1 VDSVAHSDIVAQVSP
16 LSFVTILGAAGR
28 SSDTRVKDSTS
39 ITKYLRGEVG
49 LRLRGLWFIG
59 GIVRRDSALLGPPII
74 FDTLFAQRAER
85 SVTGVMGAIRGR
97 LWGPLYADAWAIRWS
112 DSLGVYRP
120 RYQTRSELYVSTNLI
135 ERFPSGNFGLLAS
148 IIHEYRS
155 AAHFPVS
162 RTLLQRVG
170 GYRTYSTLLEIR
182 IADAVVSW
190 QFRNFLG
197 ERYTQVPGFNAPR
210 QTSFYGVR
218 WQFWN

>member
-1 VDSVAHSDIVAQVSP
+1 LD
-16 LSFVTILGAAGR
+16 
-28 SSDTRVKDSTS
+28 
-39 ITKYLRGEVG
+39 
-49 LRLRGLWFIG
+49 
-59 GIVRRDSALLGPPII
+59 
-74 FDTLFAQRAER
+74 
-85 SVTGVMGAIRGR
+85 
-97 LWGPLYADAWAIRWS
+97 ADAWAIRGN

-120 RYQTRSELYVSTNLI
+120 QYQTRSELYVSTNLI

-155 AAHFPVS
+155 AAYFPVA
-162 RTLLQRVG
+162 RTLLERVG

-197 ERYTQVPGFNAPR
+197 ERYTQVPFFSAPR
-210 QTSFYGVR
+210 QTNFYGVR